1 MVSRLLISKNIILE
15 SEIKN
20 VLEKMQIEFDR
31 DISHRYQA
39 SKLTDVGSLV
49 YKTVVSN
56 KDNQSLFISK

>member
-1 MVSRLLISKNIILE
+1 
-15 SEIKN
+15 
-20 VLEKMQIEFDR
+20 MQIEFDR
-31 DISHRYQA
+31 DISYRYQA

>member
-31 DISHRYQA
+31 DISYRYQA

>member
-1 MVSRLLISKNIILE
+1 MIVKNNNSE
-15 SEIKN
+15 SEVKD

-31 DISHRYQA
+31 DISYRYQA

-56 KDNQSLFISK
+56 KDNKSLFISK